1 MNEITNRRETSKLRF
16 HGYSYPASSNN
27 KLLLLSNRYV
37 APSRFLDS
45 KLDAIS
51 ECLAIINP
59 SLSLSRFKSVEK
71 PCNGGGH
78 LVNNFT
84 SRLLLSYRPSL
95 CRSFSVRYLTR
106 GEKAPRVWESRLRLE
121 GLEAAV
127 PRSLDWLTLPIVP
140 KILQRPSFESDKSN
154 NLSEKVRGRI
164 YRSLGMKLKEMG
176 RELVQ
181 RAHTNGGKIGFAMTA
196 EAM

>member
-16 HGYSYPASSNN
+16 HGYSYSASSNN

-45 KLDAIS
+45 KLAIS

-59 SLSLSRFKSVEK
+59 SLSLSLCSNRWR
-71 PCNGGGH
+71 N
-78 LVNNFT
+78 LVTAAATWLTTLHRGYYCLIALLFVAPFQFGI
-84 SRLLLSYRPSL
+84 SREVKKR
-95 CRSFSVRYLTR
+95 R
-106 GEKAPRVWESRLRLE
+106 GFGNRDRVE

-140 KILQRPSFESDKSN
+140 KILQRPSFGSDKSN
-154 NLSEKVRGRI
+154 NLSEKVRGRT
-164 YRSLGMKLKEMG
+164 YRSLGMKLKERG

>member
-16 HGYSYPASSNN
+16 HGYSYSASSNN

-78 LVNNFT
+78 LVNNLT

-106 GEKAPRVWESRLRLE
+106 GEKRRGFGNRDRGSKGWRRLFHGAL
-121 GLEAAV
+121 
-127 PRSLDWLTLPIVP
+127 
-140 KILQRPSFESDKSN
+140 
-154 NLSEKVRGRI
+154 
-164 YRSLGMKLKEMG
+164 
-176 RELVQ
+176 
-181 RAHTNGGKIGFAMTA
+181 IGSPFR
-196 EAM
+196 

>member
-16 HGYSYPASSNN
+16 HGYSYSASSNN
-27 KLLLLSNRYV
+27 KLLFLSNRYV

-45 KLDAIS
+45 KLDVIS

-78 LVNNFT
+78 LVNNNNRGYYCLIALLFVAPFQFGI
-84 SRLLLSYRPSL
+84 SREVKKR
-95 CRSFSVRYLTR
+95 R
-106 GEKAPRVWESRLRLE
+106 GFGNRDRVE

-140 KILQRPSFESDKSN
+140 KILQRPSFGSDKSN
-154 NLSEKVRGRI
+154 NLSEKVRGRT
-164 YRSLGMKLKEMG
+164 YRSLGMKSRERG

-181 RAHTNGGKIGFAMTA
+181 RAHTNGGEKSVLQ
-196 EAM
+196 